1 MFTDRFKRA
10 KPEAQNA
17 GSVEGNLRADQLGS
31 WYLQQAMQ
39 FERSKVQAANES
51 SDKAWKAVWG
61 MMALSAIVVVVSGI
75 LVFNNKPNPPAV
87 LQTNDRGDVTI
98 LKTLADAK
106 ITYGQATDIAY
117 LRKYVH
123 YRESYDWETI
133 QDYYN
138 ATLLMSGP
146 REAGIYATFNSEN
159 NKASPVNVLKDGYRV
174 IATGGTISFVGKTA
188 LVSFSKKTIPLGD
201 KLAKPVTEYYVATVT
216 YEYVNAPMDDKDRSV
231 NVAGFKVTSYQVAR
245 DITKNSAIASGEGVA
260 P

>member
-1 MFTDRFKRA
+1 MFMDKFRKA
-10 KPEAQNA
+10 KPDAQ
-17 GSVEGNLRADQLGS
+17 SVGEVDGNLRPDQLGS

-39 FERSKVQAANES
+39 FERSKVEAAKDS
-51 SDKAWKAVWG
+51 RDKAWKAVWG
-61 MMALSAIVVVVSGI
+61 MMALSAVVVVVSGV

-87 LQTNDRGDVTI
+87 LQTNEHGDVTI

-117 LRKYVH
+117 LRKYIQ

-138 ATLLMSGP
+138 ATLLLSSP
-146 REAGIYATFNSEN
+146 REASLYEAFNSEN
-159 NKASPVNVLKDGYRV
+159 NKAAPVNILKDNYRV

-201 KLAKPVTEYYVATVT
+201 KLAKPITEYYVATMT
-216 YEYVNAPMDDKDRSV
+216 YEYVNLPMDDKDRSI

-245 DITKNSAIASGEGVA
+245 DITKSAAVATEGSA